1 MGLGDADG
9 LAGHRGLVGPQ
20 LAALEEDAVGGDLV
34 SRAELYDVAHQNLAG
49 GHRVD
54 LAVADNLDGVVVLD
68 AVELTELLL
77 LDVVDVRLQEDDDE
91 DDENDGDA
99 LEVAVFLAVLLE
111 TRADAERDYRR
122 DAQDLDREIIERVP
136 AQLQEALGRRILEL
150 VDPERLLALSK
161 ILLGELGSA
170 QAQFRVRLEL
180 IGDAEVAAS
189 LRDRILIALRDSL
202 LELGRGEFE
211 RHRVWLCA
219 KEWKGRIR
227 PIFVCY
233 RVMPRLCLI
242 YRISVWANMHNRP
255 HN

>member
-189 LRDRILIALRDSL
+189 LRDRILIALRDGL
-202 LELGRGEFE
+202 LELGRGVY
-211 RHRVWLCA
+211 RRSRC
-219 KEWKGRIR
+219 
-227 PIFVCY
+227 CY
-233 RVMPRLCLI
+233 RPHHRSRSWERGAPCRTMPGLLEHRFG
-242 YRISVWANMHNRP
+242 A
-255 HN
+255 